1 MTSRLECGCPTYLYK
16 HDSWCPATPTYM
28 ELVKENGSDPS
39 NLWDFIVFGLGALPD
54 WDKI

>member
-1 MTSRLECGCPTYLYK
+1 MTSHLECGCPTYLYK

-28 ELVKENGSDPS
+28 QLVKENGSDPS
-39 NLWDFIVFGLGALPD
+39 NLWEFIIFGLGALPD